1 MPKPIPAAA
10 PVTSTTWS
18 LKSNVAPSVK
28 REHRLSRVA
37 PSHQILRDLGDLLPR
52 PLEADVRREL
62 ARGHEIG
69 QALQPDR
76 GGLAPELGEDVEAVE
91 RRAAGHE
98 ELPRVER
105 DFGRGRDA
113 DVTQTPARCSAAS
126 AVP

>member
-76 GGLAPELGEDVEAVE
+76 GGLTPELGEDVEAVAC
-91 RRAAGHE
+91 RAAGPE
-98 ELPRVER
+98 EPTRAER
-105 DFGRGRDA
+105 NLA
-113 DVTQTPARCSAAS
+113 QAREAQQAAR
-126 AVP
+126 AAAP